1 MILIFPHLAFGLRFT
16 HRQMEGWE
24 LDNKRVSES
33 EGESKGKGQRRRIE
47 AFRQERGRERDL
59 RFLNL

>member
-1 MILIFPHLAFGLRFT
+1 MILIFPHLAFGLRFI

-33 EGESKGKGQRRRIE
+33 EGESKGKGQRR
-47 AFRQERGRERDL
+47 
-59 RFLNL
+59 